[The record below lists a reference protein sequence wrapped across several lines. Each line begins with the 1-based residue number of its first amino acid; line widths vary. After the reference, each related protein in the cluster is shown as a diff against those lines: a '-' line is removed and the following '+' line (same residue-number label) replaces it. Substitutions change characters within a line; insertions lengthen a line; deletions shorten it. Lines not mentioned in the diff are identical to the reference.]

1 MRWQVGKAGGVLVRD
16 ARVTGG
22 EEGEKADGEAGEARG
37 RAAGMGRDGR
47 GGTGWAGF
55 EMATRLSKHVFG
67 EFCPSAIIQSHGW
80 PFGPGEFWASDIFHT
95 HSRRNEVLMNFE
107 GGVQG
112 CRWASDLMLEVG
124 YTIKNK
130 FFNVER

>member
-47 GGTGWAGF
+47 GGMGWASLRESTGRLTGCF
-55 EMATRLSKHVFG
+55 EKS
-67 EFCPSAIIQSHGW
+67 
-80 PFGPGEFWASDIFHT
+80 
-95 HSRRNEVLMNFE
+95 
-107 GGVQG
+107 
-112 CRWASDLMLEVG
+112 
-124 YTIKNK
+124 
-130 FFNVER
+130 